1 MYGINWPLTFIVL
14 FFLDNIF
21 IFYSSCQYSTHVG
34 VIYPAHSQKQS
45 NYQTEL
51 FLIAHL
57 SALFW
62 QAMMI
67 EKMLIRLLLHFW
79 GRFDVWKLIKLCK
92 YFL

>member
-1 MYGINWPLTFIVL
+1 MALFPVFFNHRLIYKIYKMLFLFSSKNTKADFLINLLYSVV
-14 FFLDNIF
+14 FLDNIF

-57 SALFW
+57 SALF
-62 QAMMI
+62 
-67 EKMLIRLLLHFW
+67 
-79 GRFDVWKLIKLCK
+79 
-92 YFL
+92 